1 MGKSCKNRK
10 RVSGWHDV
18 SSPYVLQWVFL
29 INEDITL
36 CYYKPY
42 TSGININ
49 VYHSCIISDLIY
61 ILSNHVFYEKRSN
74 SESYIVSSCHI
85 IEVIKASKVLVT
97 QSCPNLCDP
106 MDCIPPGSSVHGISQ
121 ARIVGSHSFLQVVF
135 LTQGSNPSLLHST
148 LILYRLRHQGKPH
161 PFCSPSI
168 WDRYLVLLDFITLA
182 LLRIKVS
189 CFVACPSVWV
199 CLVFPHS

>member
-36 CYYKPY
+36 YYYKPY

-106 MDCIPPGSSVHGISQ
+106 MDCIPPGSSVHGILQ
-121 ARIVGSHSFLQVVF
+121 ARTLEWVAVPFSRG
-135 LTQGSNPSLLHST
+135 PSWPRNRST
-148 LILYRLRHQGKPH
+148 SLM
-161 PFCSPSI
+161 SPGLAGRFFTTSI
-168 WDRYLVLLDFITLA
+168 TWEAHTLE
-182 LLRIKVS
+182 
-189 CFVACPSVWV
+189 
-199 CLVFPHS
+199 